1 VILTLLVGA
10 LIAASPPA
18 ARGACL
24 DSAKVVPMNMQP
36 DNSVSS
42 DVVQIDTLRWNADGR
57 SEIILGFVY
66 QLKRGDW
73 WFGTRKAANMTPP
86 GIKKLR
92 RWLGLVVAKPEAL
105 RVLPIEWP
113 DSSIAQYQLRNNWR
127 RTLQSQRLSTSSC
140 VAWPKNEPLPAQPT

>member
-1 VILTLLVGA
+1 
-10 LIAASPPA
+10 
-18 ARGACL
+18 
-24 DSAKVVPMNMQP
+24 
-36 DNSVSS
+36 
-42 DVVQIDTLRWNADGR
+42 VQIDTLRWNADGR

-86 GIKKLR
+86 AIKKLR

-113 DSSIAQYQLRNNWR
+113 DSSIAQYAQKQLATHAAKSTLVDIELR
-127 RTLQSQRLSTSSC
+127 R
-140 VAWPKNEPLPAQPT
+140 VAKERAASGAAHVVLDTVGAGAAGIRRRAGAPR